1 MCVCVCGFRTSGDA
15 FRLPFSIAFG
25 CSIRPFFSFT
35 HGCIYPILTSLCYN
49 IKYER
54 DDSAKLFFPVLF
66 WQVTNLRSSVCSVT
80 GGMLLTAYR
89 CCENHCCVW
98 ESTDVS
104 KLQIFGFSW
113 SLTEVRIYFV
123 VNHVAL
129 HTTDECIVDL
139 WLCYIVDLWLLWIYR
154 WKHLKDCRG
163 RSVILTNS
171 CNCMPILRSYLGFRT
186 NHQLHKLSLI
196 YLQTSAINFLI
207 YDSAYFCANVSI
219 PLLLY
224 RKR

>member
-1 MCVCVCGFRTSGDA
+1 MQILVTSLYICVCVCACVCGFRTSGDA
-15 FRLPFSIAFG
+15 FRRPYSIAFG

-154 WKHLKDCRG
+154 WKHLKDCRAG
-163 RSVILTNS
+163 RLFSQILVIA
-171 CNCMPILRSYLGFRT
+171 CRY
-186 NHQLHKLSLI
+186 
-196 YLQTSAINFLI
+196 
-207 YDSAYFCANVSI
+207 
-219 PLLLY
+219 
-224 RKR
+224 